1 LKNENFT
8 WQNFEIITT
17 YTKKSL
23 KVNLEEKQVKE
34 EYLNLFLKWY
44 GKYT

>member
-1 LKNENFT
+1 MKTLPGKILKLLPP
-8 WQNFEIITT
+8 IL
-17 YTKKSL
+17 KRGL

-44 GKYT
+44 GRYT